1 MRIIFS
7 SILCFFVFKIKFAR
21 HHILSIV
28 IIIIGICSAS
38 IPVMVAIPDIIGVN
52 YFIFKI
58 LENVMYSILEV
69 VEKYYM
75 HFKFISPYQM
85 LFYQGV
91 VTLSLQI
98 ITLTSF
104 SYISCK
110 GILNDLFCNY
120 HYFVEIEQFY
130 NLLLALKLL
139 YFLKN

>member
-1 MRIIFS
+1 MIQFSFDIFQTMRIIFS

-75 HFKFISPYQM
+75 HFKFISP
-85 LFYQGV
+85 
-91 VTLSLQI
+91 
-98 ITLTSF
+98 
-104 SYISCK
+104 
-110 GILNDLFCNY
+110 
-120 HYFVEIEQFY
+120 
-130 NLLLALKLL
+130 
-139 YFLKN
+139 